1 MKEKILKIL
10 KEEKNYVSG
19 EKLSSILGIS
29 RSAIWKHMNQLREQ
43 GYNILSKSSLGYY
56 LEDGEEKLN
65 KEELGLIVNRQG
77 SFFKKV
83 EYFDEIDSTN
93 QYAKKIGNRENT
105 LIVANAQTSG
115 KGRMGRDW
123 SSINNQ
129 GIYMTMKLHPD
140 LMPTE
145 AVNVT
150 QIMALAAIRAL
161 RNKFKMEF
169 QIKWPNDIV
178 YEGKKIAGILT
189 EMSTEINRIDFLAI
203 GIGINVFQDEF
214 EDDLKERAI
223 SLSQILN
230 TKEISRL
237 EIIEDILAE
246 FIHLYQQFEINRNLS
261 FIKKEL
267 NDFSSLI
274 GKEIMTTDKG
284 VISYYKAIA
293 INDDGELIVEDKEG
307 SRRALLYGEVSVRG
321 IKTYGN

>member
-10 KEEKNYVSG
+10 KEEKQYVSG
-19 EKLSSILGIS
+19 EKLRRDLGIS

-43 GYNILSKSSLGYY
+43 GYKIHSKSSLGYF
-56 LEDGEEKLN
+56 LEDDEEKLN
-65 KEELGLIVNRQG
+65 KEELGLIVKRHG

-83 EYFDEIDSTN
+83 EYFNEIDSTN

-105 LIVANAQTSG
+105 LIVANAQTKG

-123 SSINNQ
+123 TSINNQ
-129 GIYMTMKLHPD
+129 GIYMTLKLHPD

-161 RNKFKMEF
+161 RKRFQIKF

-214 EDDLKERAI
+214 DDDLKERAI
-223 SLSQILN
+223 SLSQILK

-237 EIIEDILAE
+237 EIIEDILVE
-246 FIHLYQQFEINRNLS
+246 FIHLYQQFESYRNLS
-261 FIKKEL
+261 FINQEL
-267 NDFSSLI
+267 NDLSSLI

-284 VISYYKAIA
+284 EVLYYKAIV
-293 INDDGELIVEDKEG
+293 INDAGELIVEDKEG
-307 SRRALLYGEVSVRG
+307 NRRALLYGEVSVRG
-321 IKTYGN
+321 LKTYGN